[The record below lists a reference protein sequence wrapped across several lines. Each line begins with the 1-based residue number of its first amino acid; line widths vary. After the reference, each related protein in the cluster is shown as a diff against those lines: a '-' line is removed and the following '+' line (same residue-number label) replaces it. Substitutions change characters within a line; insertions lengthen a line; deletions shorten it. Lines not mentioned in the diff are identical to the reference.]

1 MQNDSLFKTLPRV
14 ADGTV
19 RVFID
24 GMPYQVPRGLNVA
37 AALLANGALACRTT
51 VVSGAER
58 APFCMMGVCFDCLV
72 EIDGVPNRQGCMTPV
87 QDGMRVRRMQGARSL
102 A

>member
-14 ADGTV
+14 AEGTV
-19 RVFID
+19 RLFID
-24 GMPYQVPRGLNVA
+24 GTPYQVPRDLNVA
-37 AALLANGALACRTT
+37 AALLANGSLACRTT
-51 VVSGAER
+51 LVSGAER

-87 QDGMRVRRMQGARSL
+87 RDGMRVRLMHGARSI

>member
-1 MQNDSLFKTLPRV
+1 MQNDLLFKTLPR
-14 ADGTV
+14 AANGTV
-19 RVFID
+19 RIFID

-37 AALLANGALACRTT
+37 AALLANGPLACRTT

-72 EIDGVPNRQGCMTPV
+72 EIDGVPNRQGCMTTV
-87 QDGMRVRRMQGARSL
+87 QDGMRVRRMQGARSI

>member
-14 ADGTV
+14 TDGTV
-19 RVFID
+19 RIFID
-24 GMPYQVPRGLNVA
+24 DTPYQVPRGLNVS
-37 AALLANGALACRTT
+37 AALLANGQLACRTT

-72 EIDGVPNRQGCMTPV
+72 EIDGVPNRQGCMTTV
-87 QDGMRVRRMQGARSL
+87 QDGMRVRRMQGARSI